1 MTIRLCNWNP
11 SLGNFADF
19 AERNLFTGWVG
30 DITRDNYLIDK
41 NESYNIVNN
50 YSIRQ
55 LFRSFGN
62 VLGVNIP
69 ENDITALLNLLIND
83 LNNKLFGIIGNNTQA
98 VALAGVP
105 PKYTTATTSF
115 ILNGKKYTRGVLK
128 FTQVDYGID
137 FSNLPSVNTLSDI
150 AKTLVVAELK
160 KYGVFLNS
168 TQTNELKNILT
179 GIIELIFDILKSIT
193 DKVDLYDY
201 VEEDAPPIQPTS
213 LQIIDTLSGTGNAVS
228 LQDFISVRYSCWL
241 YDAFAEQTR
250 GRCIVQSTKLDIT
263 LDSNQL
269 IAGFVTGLIGIKPG
283 GIRSLII
290 PSSLSYPGSGS
301 APGIVPPMKGV
312 RVFGQVAGI
321 IPSNTALV
329 FEIELIPNTTFSYA
343 KDSTNNWR
351 RAQFVWV
358 KGIPDPDWE
367 GEIPWK
373 QAKIG
378 WIKTISG
385 WTKIYQR

>member
-11 SLGNFADF
+11 GLGNFADF
-19 AERNLFTGWVG
+19 AERNLFTGWIG

-83 LNNKLFGIIGNNTQA
+83 LNNKLFSIIGNNTQA
-98 VALAGVP
+98 VALAGIP

-115 ILNGKKYTRGVLK
+115 ILNGKKYTRGELK
-128 FTQVDYGID
+128 FAQIDYGID

-150 AKTLVVAELK
+150 AKTLVIAELK
-160 KYGVFLNS
+160 KYGIFLNS

-179 GIIELIFDILKSIT
+179 GILQLIFDILKSIT

-201 VEEDAPPIQPTS
+201 VEEDAPPVQPTS
-213 LQIIDTLSGTGNAVS
+213 LQIIDTVLGTGNAVS

-250 GRCIVQSTKLDIT
+250 SRCIVQSSKVDIT

-283 GIRSLII
+283 GRRTLII
-290 PSSLSYPGSGS
+290 PSSLSYSGSGS
-301 APGIVPPMKGV
+301 APGIIPPTKGT
-312 RVFGQVAGI
+312 RAFGQVAGI

-329 FEIELIPNTTFSYA
+329 FEIELIPNTTFPYA
-343 KDSTNNWR
+343 KDNTNTWR
-351 RAQFVWV
+351 QAQSVWV